1 MLRNIYKLK
10 KKLTITYTFFIYFTN
25 QKKKKYRTYK
35 IEKLISYIPFI
46 PKQYNATIWFIIEI
60 EILIRS

>member
-25 QKKKKYRTYK
+25 QKKKRNTYK

-46 PKQYNATIWFIIEI
+46 PKQYNATI
-60 EILIRS
+60 